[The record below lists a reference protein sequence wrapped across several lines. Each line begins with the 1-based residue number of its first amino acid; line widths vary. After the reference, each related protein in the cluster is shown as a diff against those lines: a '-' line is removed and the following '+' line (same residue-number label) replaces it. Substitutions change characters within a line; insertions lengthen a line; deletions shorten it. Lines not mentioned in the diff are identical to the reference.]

1 MEAAALMDF
10 VAPLADA
17 ILHRLRSKEVEDLA
31 WDFEV
36 EKDIEK
42 IRILITRVRSAV
54 REAEQ
59 KKSASE
65 DKVARIWLKK
75 VRDALYEAADLLD
88 ELEELNASNRARSS
102 SSSVAISHQ
111 SLFRNSIPG
120 KFEEL
125 SKKFQTIEEDK
136 RGVGMP
142 TQKGVRT
149 EFTPKPCS
157 FLGRDHD
164 VEYMLSNLLDKS
176 SEHAQEKLLIVGRE
190 GLGKTTLANYVY
202 DNQKV
207 QDHFDLRMWVSVCAS
222 LVENSNISDGI
233 IKSVSCREHSK
244 LANLKLAEVNLQETL
259 KGKRFLLVLDD
270 VWHEHSNVW
279 EQFFCNLLVGERGSK
294 LLITTRNSNAAEA
307 IGVMQRYVHDL
318 DPLWSVDSWRL
329 FKEYVDGNRI
339 FVNKKL
345 KSVGWEIVTL
355 LSGVPGA
362 IQTIASLLSQQ
373 LDVEFWKEILETCQA
388 QTGGN
393 NDITGLVMAI
403 TYQHLPPDVKQ
414 CLVYCSLFPRG
425 YKLEKP
431 NIVHAWVAGGFI
443 LPHEGRSVDHIAN
456 QYFDTLLSMSFFHC
470 FADKYILNDS
480 VHELAPR
487 IVVSSCSRVDW
498 LSEIPI
504 STNHLSLFPD
514 NLWPSELEDLCR
526 FRCLRSLVFLHRNK
540 STFDRLTEELLPAL
554 KSLRVIDL
562 SHTDL
567 KGLPSSVGELTHL
580 RLLNLSYTN
589 IQSLPETLSH
599 LHKLQVLDLVGCHML
614 FALPAG
620 VNRMTSLRHLKAS
633 PYLVSTIDGIGN
645 LASLQSLEEF
655 KVYKREGHRIVELK
669 EMNKLQGGLC
679 IRDLENVSSEKEANE
694 AQLSHK
700 VYLEM
705 LELRWSED
713 RHADTTNEPLDHG
726 KILEGLRPP
735 PSLKMISIKGYSGSK
750 SPAWMGSGSNF
761 SKLETVSLK
770 NCRRWDIL
778 PPLWEAPCLKFL
790 EIYGLKRMRK
800 LSDSRDHE
808 ATWFPSL
815 VELRLH
821 GLFEWEEWFGA
832 EGGFPCLRVLE
843 IMDCPRLRILPQLPS
858 ALKELRIERVGLTTL
873 QERRDPSDALV
884 WPRPLSSIYIS
895 DCDHL
900 QSLDIR
906 SFKSLT
912 LRKCKELKKFPIW
925 RLHNL
930 ATVESLIVEDCPKL
944 VDLDAVSLM
953 KASASSE
960 FCNKGFIATMSFCTA
975 YLQETSRTAIHLLVN
990 TLFSHDSVLH
1000 LDSWRMHLPEHKI
1013 PRKDAL
1019 LVPTACMLLYINF
1032 LHTYPAERTTTFSLL
1047 ISCMLFLFLLGLMI
1061 YVACEPTLHL
1071 HSSRMPSPP
1080 DHDSRLPSSIRNLE
1094 IRGSPGVVRKWL
1106 FVNLQAR
1113 KSLSFV
1119 IIKDYPDIASFKKEA
1134 LHQLT
1139 ALAEMSICYTN
1150 SNLLSSTSADAQCSG
1165 AAISL
1170 NYASYKASDG
1180 DHFASRMDVTIR
1192 GQVTQGSIYR
1202 SIAQILECIKSLKH
1216 LEISGCPD
1224 MTSLP
1229 GDELVKYLTVLESL
1243 TVSSCFSLRSFNV
1256 QALAFTLKS
1265 LAIKNCPNLTSF
1277 TVEQE
1282 GKVGGRPFSVQNL
1295 VLHGCTSLH
1304 VLPSNMRRL
1313 EFLEVLRIE
1322 NCPQLRCLPQKGL
1335 PISLRELVIQQSP
1348 MLTSRCQRESGL
1360 DWHKIAYI
1368 PNIYID

>member
-10 VAPLADA
+10 VAPLADV

-42 IRILITRVRSAV
+42 ISDLITSVRSAV

-65 DKVARIWLKK
+65 EEVARIWLKK
-75 VRDALYEAADLLD
+75 VRDALYEAEDLLD
-88 ELEELNASNRARSS
+88 ELEEVNASNRARSS

-111 SLFRNSIPG
+111 SLLRNSIPC

-125 SKKFQTIEEDK
+125 SKKFQAIEEDK

-149 EFTPKPCS
+149 EFTPKPCKPCS

-190 GLGKTTLANYVY
+190 GVGKTTLANYVY
-202 DNQKV
+202 DSQKV

-279 EQFFCNLLVGERGSK
+279 EQFFCNLPVGERGSK
-294 LLITTRNSNAAEA
+294 LLITTRNSNAAET
-307 IGVMQRYVHDL
+307 IGVMQRYVRDL
-318 DPLWSVDSWRL
+318 DPLSSVDSWRL
-329 FKEYVDGNRI
+329 FKEYVDGNRM
-339 FVNKKL
+339 FVNTKL
-345 KSVGWEIVTL
+345 KSVGWEIVRL

-470 FADKYILNDS
+470 FADKYILHDS

-526 FRCLRSLVFLHRNK
+526 FRCLRSLISLHRNK
-540 STFDRLTEELLPAL
+540 SAFDCLTEELLPAL

-567 KGLPSSVGELTHL
+567 KELPSSVGELKHL

-679 IRDLENVSSEKEANE
+679 IRDLENVSSEEEANE
-694 AQLSHK
+694 AQLSRK
-700 VYLEM
+700 AYLEM

-770 NCRRWDIL
+770 NCRRWEIL
-778 PPLWEAPCLKFL
+778 PPLWEVPCLKFL

-843 IMDCPRLRILPQLPS
+843 IMDCPRLRILPQLPL

-873 QERRDPSDALV
+873 QERRDPSDAS
-884 WPRPLSSIYIS
+884 LSSIYIS

-925 RLHNL
+925 RLRNL
-930 ATVESLIVEDCPKL
+930 ASVESLVVEDCPKL
-944 VDLDAVSLM
+944 VGLDAVSLA
-953 KASASSE
+953 KAASCE
-960 FCNKGFIATMSFCTA
+960 VFKEVIASMSFSIA
-975 YLQETSRTAIHLLVN
+975 DLLKTSWTAIYLLVHK
-990 TLFSHDSVLH
+990 LFSHGSVLLH
-1000 LDSWRMHLPEHKI
+1000 PDSWRMHSPEHKI
-1013 PRKDAL
+1013 SIKDVDL
-1019 LVPTACMLLYINF
+1019 LVLTVCTVCTSLNF
-1032 LHTYPAERTTTFSLL
+1032 KFLEAYPAGRTTTTFGLL
-1047 ISCMLFLFLLGLMI
+1047 ICHMVLLL
-1061 YVACEPTLHL
+1061 VVFRSTL
-1071 HSSRMPSPP
+1071 
-1080 DHDSRLPSSIRNLE
+1080 
-1094 IRGSPGVVRKWL
+1094 
-1106 FVNLQAR
+1106 
-1113 KSLSFV
+1113 
-1119 IIKDYPDIASFKKEA
+1119 
-1134 LHQLT
+1134 
-1139 ALAEMSICYTN
+1139 
-1150 SNLLSSTSADAQCSG
+1150 
-1165 AAISL
+1165 
-1170 NYASYKASDG
+1170 
-1180 DHFASRMDVTIR
+1180 
-1192 GQVTQGSIYR
+1192 GSIGAFRGFKYFEER
-1202 SIAQILECIKSLKH
+1202 SHLSRFVTGRWNALE
-1216 LEISGCPD
+1216 
-1224 MTSLP
+1224 
-1229 GDELVKYLTVLESL
+1229 
-1243 TVSSCFSLRSFNV
+1243 
-1256 QALAFTLKS
+1256 
-1265 LAIKNCPNLTSF
+1265 
-1277 TVEQE
+1277 
-1282 GKVGGRPFSVQNL
+1282 
-1295 VLHGCTSLH
+1295 
-1304 VLPSNMRRL
+1304 
-1313 EFLEVLRIE
+1313 
-1322 NCPQLRCLPQKGL
+1322 
-1335 PISLRELVIQQSP
+1335 
-1348 MLTSRCQRESGL
+1348 
-1360 DWHKIAYI
+1360 
-1368 PNIYID
+1368 